1 MNDLQQPTDS
11 QPPVDLS
18 ILINQLMQA
27 MLTDYP
33 QQYRKSVRSKSEAMD
48 FKKRIVSK
56 LQEFNHMDIVNG
68 YEISTEQSP
77 EFLPPL
83 PKIVE
88 QIKVL
93 AKARRKAAREKAE
106 RARLAALPTA
116 SHFVNPIALLTAAK
130 QKAHNGGNTDLQT
143 RKANLAELLQQ
154 HKAVLELPSHYAGM
168 K

>member
-56 LQEFNHMDIVNG
+56 LQEFNHM
-68 YEISTEQSP
+68 EQSP

-93 AKARRKAAREKAE
+93 AKARRKAAREKVE

-130 QKAHNGGNTDLQT
+130 QKAHNGGNTDLET

-154 HKAVLELPSHYAGM
+154 HKAVLELPSHYAGI